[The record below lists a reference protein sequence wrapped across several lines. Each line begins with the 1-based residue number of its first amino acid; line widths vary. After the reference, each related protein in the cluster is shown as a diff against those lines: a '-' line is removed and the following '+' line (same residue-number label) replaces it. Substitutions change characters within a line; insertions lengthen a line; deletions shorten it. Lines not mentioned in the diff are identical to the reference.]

1 VAVKDEKIIIV
12 IYDVSELNERTED
25 EIVELASANKTYTHM
40 VVR

>member
-1 VAVKDEKIIIV
+1 VAVKDGKIIIV

-25 EIVELASANKTYTHM
+25 EIVELTSANKTYTHM